1 MDIYNQRISKYKKIC
16 CDVLL
21 NIFATGA
28 SLIVLEVFIYPLI
41 ARKLNSDIYGQM
53 QTIVSL
59 EYLIGATLGQA
70 LSTTRLVRQSEYERK
85 NIQGDFPILAIVS
98 IIMAVTITFFCLM
111 FYFGLNGL
119 DPNSYLLILLFSIL
133 ICGEN
138 YVEVGLRIELNY
150 QKILK
155 CRCLSCVGYII
166 GFAVFCQCG
175 YWEFVFIFSFLI
187 QLVYCI
193 KTTKI
198 VKENIQR
205 TALLKTTTIEYFAL
219 TISTVLSKTLTYV
232 DKLMLYPLLGG
243 NTVSIYFTATL
254 MGKLVLKALEPIN
267 NVILSYMS
275 KKTKINRNLWMTALI
290 VGVTFCIIAYI
301 VCIEI
306 SKPIL
311 SIFYPQWV
319 DQAMP
324 LVPITTMVLCISAL
338 TSILYPFSLKILNM
352 IYQCFINGICLL
364 SYILLLFPLVNRYGV
379 LGSCLALLF
388 SYSIKL
394 IIMIFL
400 CFKNVSVTIT
410 KSEMK

>member
-1 MDIYNQRISKYKKIC
+1 
-16 CDVLL
+16 
-21 NIFATGA
+21 
-28 SLIVLEVFIYPLI
+28 
-41 ARKLNSDIYGQM
+41 
-53 QTIVSL
+53 
-59 EYLIGATLGQA
+59 
-70 LSTTRLVRQSEYERK
+70 
-85 NIQGDFPILAIVS
+85 
-98 IIMAVTITFFCLM
+98 
-111 FYFGLNGL
+111 
-119 DPNSYLLILLFSIL
+119 
-133 ICGEN
+133 
-138 YVEVGLRIELNY
+138 
-150 QKILK
+150 
-155 CRCLSCVGYII
+155 
-166 GFAVFCQCG
+166 
-175 YWEFVFIFSFLI
+175 
-187 QLVYCI
+187 
-193 KTTKI
+193 
-198 VKENIQR
+198 
-205 TALLKTTTIEYFAL
+205 
-219 TISTVLSKTLTYV
+219 
-232 DKLMLYPLLGG
+232 
-243 NTVSIYFTATL
+243 
-254 MGKLVLKALEPIN
+254 
-267 NVILSYMS
+267 
-275 KKTKINRNLWMTALI
+275 MTALI

-400 CFKNVSVTIT
+400 CFKNVSVTII